1 MSDAEQVWY
10 VAMIRL
16 SRFGL
21 VITSPPTKTAPPHA
35 TIANHLPGKSPNS
48 NAAPADREQN
58 HGRAKILATH
68 NQQQCKTKPRNQL
81 EICLIWSDFVYL
93 LLRVDQFPRQPYAQ
107 RKLNDFGGL
116 EGKSK
121 RPIQPL
127 LPWTSIPK
135 GVNVS
140 DCKSKAIIRKT
151 KLNFLMS
158 SAGIIMQ
165 ATPTISPRTQNP
177 PVSVLGTTET
187 VRWQSCLPKSWKTP

>member
-1 MSDAEQVWY
+1 MHNAS
-10 VAMIRL
+10 L
-16 SRFGL
+16 T
-21 VITSPPTKTAPPHA
+21 TSAGWKVNP
-35 TIANHLPGKSPNS
+35 
-48 NAAPADREQN
+48 
-58 HGRAKILATH
+58 
-68 NQQQCKTKPRNQL
+68 
-81 EICLIWSDFVYL
+81 
-93 LLRVDQFPRQPYAQ
+93 
-107 RKLNDFGGL
+107 
-116 EGKSK
+116 K

-177 PVSVLGTTET
+177 PCFSAWDHGDWPLAIIFTEELENTIITPKMVRIITET
-187 VRWQSCLPKSWKTP
+187 LNP